1 MDLADNIENSMDVM
15 AQSDKFGIRLED
27 CDPSMLDVKE
37 YDIELHLRMQPS
49 GVAYFGSMKKAA
61 DRDCS
66 RLKRN
71 YELWQIE
78 KKSVAKGA
86 LKMSG
91 EKSTISDVESHYVI
105 TYKNDIVGWEDKI
118 DSSQERRDNINA
130 WYEAWLQKSH
140 AIREYIKIRE
150 EDLYNVSD
158 SVSTSQSGNNNNNTT
173 SAPKPKES
181 WSKPSGESGSSRKSF
196 KERVKKFSEND

>member
-1 MDLADNIENSMDVM
+1 MDLAGNIENAMDLI

-27 CDPSMLDVKE
+27 CDPSMLDVKD

-61 DRDCS
+61 DRECA
-66 RLKRN
+66 RMKRS

-78 KKSVAKGA
+78 KKSVAKGK
-86 LKMSG
+86 LKLSG

-105 TYKNDIVGWEDKI
+105 SYKGEINEWEDKI
-118 DSSQERRDNINA
+118 DLCQERRDNINA

-140 AIREYIKIRE
+140 AIREYIKINE
-150 EDLYNVSD
+150 EDMYNVHD
-158 SVSTSQSGNNNNNTT
+158 SVSTSQSGNRQEP
-173 SAPKPKES
+173 APRPKEA
-181 WSKPSGESGSSRKSF
+181 WSKPSGSSGSNRKSF
-196 KERVKKFSEND
+196 KERAKKFNNND

>member
-1 MDLADNIENSMDVM
+1 MDLADNIESAMDLI

-27 CDPSMLDVKE
+27 CNPSMLDVKE
-37 YDIELHLRMQPS
+37 HDIELHLRMQPS

-61 DRDCS
+61 DRECA
-66 RLKRN
+66 RMKRS

-78 KKSVAKGA
+78 KKSVAKGK

-105 TYKNDIVGWEDKI
+105 SYKGEISDWEDKV
-118 DSSQERRDNINA
+118 DASQERRDNINA

-140 AIREYIKIRE
+140 AIREYIKVRE
-150 EDLYNVSD
+150 EDMYNVSD
-158 SVSTSQSGNNNNNTT
+158 SVGVSQSGRNQDST
-173 SAPKPKES
+173 PKVKEA
-181 WSKPSGESGSSRKSF
+181 WSKPSGESNRKSF
-196 KERVKKFSEND
+196 KERSRKFNEND

>member
-1 MDLADNIENSMDVM
+1 MDLAGNIGSSMDLM

-61 DRDCS
+61 DRECS
-66 RLKRN
+66 RLKRS

-78 KKSVAKGA
+78 KKSVAKGS

-105 TYKNDIVGWEDKI
+105 TFKSDINAWEDKI
-118 DSSQERRDNINA
+118 DLSQERRDNINA

-150 EDLYNVSD
+150 EDMYNVSD
-158 SVSTSQSGNNNNNTT
+158 SVGNSQSGSS
-173 SAPKPKES
+173 SAPTPKPKEP
-181 WSKPSGESGSSRKSF
+181 WSKPSSESGSSRKSF
-196 KERVKKFSEND
+196 KERVRKVSGND